1 MVPFKLSV
9 INSLMTKLSW
19 LKITLFLLKFQSSHM
34 SSHGYGIIKNSKIS
48 SRSLLLLTLNSMLW
62 WMLSSLVNNLSPLLL
77 LLLTSWIPLSPRISV
92 IWIHLLLM
100 LTPCG
105 VVTPVKIV
113 KWKKKVKLVLLTLI
127 ISISKL
133 YYIPWKTWLLKKC
146 KLMVVNYMPVILLV
160 LLKLK
165 VKDVNLTV
173 KMVNFGWNASV
184 KKVSLVKNVKMML
197 LLILKRN
204 NI

>member
-1 MVPFKLSV
+1 
-9 INSLMTKLSW
+9 
-19 LKITLFLLKFQSSHM
+19 
-34 SSHGYGIIKNSKIS
+34 
-48 SRSLLLLTLNSMLW
+48 
-62 WMLSSLVNNLSPLLL
+62 
-77 LLLTSWIPLSPRISV
+77 
-92 IWIHLLLM
+92 
-100 LTPCG
+100 
-105 VVTPVKIV
+105 
-113 KWKKKVKLVLLTLI
+113 
-127 ISISKL
+127 
-133 YYIPWKTWLLKKC
+133 
-146 KLMVVNYMPVILLV
+146 MVVNYMPVILLV